1 MQQDRLLTALSFV
14 EIRRGHDDGDI
25 LSQEAFQQP
34 PELLAREWI
43 DAQRRLVEEQHTW
56 LVNQDAAQR
65 QLLLHPTGE
74 LDGAPVQRAIE
85 LAELQKLG
93 GATRELRP
101 AYAVQL
107 AKEGQVL
114 RNREAAVQRESL
126 GHVADPFTKRSADRA
141 HVEPSHQCR
150 ARGRLEEAR
159 EKLYQRGLTGTIRS
173 DHRQHLAGRESERHI
188 LERGRTAVPLAEPG
202 RLDPLGRAFSQCWTV
217 RRPYE
222 RTPAGGS
229 GKARADCAQD
239 ISGH

>member
-14 EIRRGHDDGDI
+14 EIGRGHDDGDI

-101 AYAVQL
+101 TYAVQL

-114 RNREAAVQRESL
+114 RNRQAAVQREAL
-126 GHVADPFTKRSADRA
+126 GHVADPFTKRSTSRA
-141 HVEPSHQCR
+141 YVEPGDER
-150 ARGRLEEAR
+150 GARRRLEEAS
-159 EKLYQRGLTGTIRS
+159 EELYQRGLAGTIRC
-173 DHRQHLAGRESERHI
+173 DDRQHL
-188 LERGRTAVPLAEPG
+188 
-202 RLDPLGRAFSQCWTV
+202 
-217 RRPYE
+217 
-222 RTPAGGS
+222 
-229 GKARADCAQD
+229 
-239 ISGH
+239 